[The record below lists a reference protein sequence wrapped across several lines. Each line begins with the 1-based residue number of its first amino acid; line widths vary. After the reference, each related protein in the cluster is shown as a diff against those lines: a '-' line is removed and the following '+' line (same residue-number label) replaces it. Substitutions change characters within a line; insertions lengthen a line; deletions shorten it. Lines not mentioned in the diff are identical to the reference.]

1 MISPSTAKCIYQ
13 KYNTLPDIVK
23 SLEPSEVS
31 LILKSQRNLYA
42 FYPRLGLFSTD
53 FAVAYCNN
61 LHSKSRSRQRPRY
74 AHTRNS
80 NAKTIDGTK
89 DKTEK
94 IEKQRKRKNRD
105 IQDEMT

>member
-13 KYNTLPDIVK
+13 KYNVLPDIVK

-53 FAVAYCNN
+53 FAVGYCNN

-74 AHTRNS
+74 ARLEQLQ
-80 NAKTIDGTK
+80 
-89 DKTEK
+89 EK
-94 IEKQRKRKNRD
+94 EKQQYQQGRRKRALKTNLHHNHPD
-105 IQDEMT
+105 L

>member
-1 MISPSTAKCIYQ
+1 MISPCTAKCIYQ
-13 KYNTLPDIVK
+13 KYNSLPEIIK

-61 LHSKSRSRQRPRY
+61 LHSNKSRSRQKP
-74 AHTRNS
+74 TLNS
-80 NAKTIDGTK
+80 DYSKEDRK
-89 DKTEK
+89 K
-94 IEKQRKRKNRD
+94 KRKHND
-105 IQDEMT
+105 SISVQ

>member
-1 MISPSTAKCIYQ
+1 MMSPCTAKCIYQ
-13 KYNTLPDIVK
+13 KYNSLPEIIK

-61 LHSKSRSRQRPRY
+61 LHSNKSRSRQKP
-74 AHTRNS
+74 
-80 NAKTIDGTK
+80 TK
-89 DKTEK
+89 SDSKED
-94 IEKQRKRKNRD
+94 RKRKRKHID
-105 IQDEMT
+105 SLSVQ

>member
-13 KYNTLPDIVK
+13 KYNTLPEIVK

-74 AHTRNS
+74 AHTYNGNS
-80 NAKTIDGTK
+80 

-94 IEKQRKRKNRD
+94 TEKTEKTDKLRKRKD
-105 IQDEMT
+105 KDDQEIT

>member
-1 MISPSTAKCIYQ
+1 MIKMISPSTARCIYQ
-13 KYNTLPDIVK
+13 KYDTLPDIVK

-74 AHTRNS
+74 AHTTPNG
-80 NAKTIDGTK
+80 NAKKIDLDRK
-89 DKTEK
+89 EKTV
-94 IEKQRKRKNRD
+94 KRKEK
-105 IQDEMT
+105 DEIK